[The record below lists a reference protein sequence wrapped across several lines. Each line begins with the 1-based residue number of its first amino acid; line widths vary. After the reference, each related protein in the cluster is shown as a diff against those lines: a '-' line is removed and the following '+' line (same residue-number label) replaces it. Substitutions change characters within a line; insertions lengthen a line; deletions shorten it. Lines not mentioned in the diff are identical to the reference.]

1 LQRGHDRKWP
11 EQQSSITTTQMK
23 YTKMVKRSPTH
34 VIDTRAVRNVLVQL
48 PDSLLMRS
56 LDERDYGIDIMM
68 EVFDGEYPTGHFV
81 LVQVKGVDAP
91 LRGRVKLRK
100 FPVKTLLYAELFEPP
115 FFVFYSPANGGD
127 VYFVW
132 LQRYIKAKLDHDLPT
147 WRTRKTLTIYF
158 PADNVLRSNSGRIV
172 EIAKRNALKM
182 AGISFL
188 AAYESL
194 KLHSRSLLSGALTDF
209 AAGATHCISYLPD
222 VRDFLKR
229 RCELG
234 DPTFEIDLK
243 ELEDTFC
250 LIKSCGYADEETTAT
265 IERELCK
272 LEGLKMT
279 YLSSDE
285 LDRFAVEESDA
296 YPY

>member
-1 LQRGHDRKWP
+1 MVRRG
-11 EQQSSITTTQMK
+11 
-23 YTKMVKRSPTH
+23 PTH
-34 VIDTRAVRNVLVQL
+34 RIDTRAVRNVLIHL

-56 LDERDYGIDIMM
+56 MDERDYGIDIML
-68 EVFDGEYPTGHFV
+68 EVFEGEYPTGHFV

-91 LRGRVKLRK
+91 LASPVKLSD
-100 FPVKTLLYAELFEPP
+100 FPVNTLLYAELFEPP
-115 FFVFYSPANGGD
+115 FFVFYSPANGHD
-127 VYFVW
+127 IYFVW
-132 LQRYIKAKLDHDLPT
+132 LQKYIQAKLDHDSPN
-147 WRTRKTLTIYF
+147 WRTQQTATIHF
-158 PADNVLRSNSGRIV
+158 PADNVLGSNWGRIV
-172 EIAKRNALKM
+172 EITKRNALKM

-194 KLHSRSLLSGALTDF
+194 KLHSRSLLRGHLTDL

-265 IERELCK
+265 IERELYK